1 MAIDQGTLIVF
12 DWFYSNDSQQ
22 SPCLN
27 DTWDT
32 CSVDDLYG
40 DIFAFTNVYRY
51 CAIYLFHK
59 TLRPIDVLNVIF
71 AKNSYYQEF
80 TRETILSSLYVYDVM
95 YVYHRLMKGK
105 FSELYINNPLSL
117 IAVKHDE
124 GDNIHNFL
132 YFFLMQALLHS
143 CSFAKVICLH
153 FLISAR
159 SDRVSHFLPCNN
171 RKTYICYC
179 DHKNK
184 VENKVEI
191 VLLTIPL

>member
-22 SPCLN
+22 SPYLN
-27 DTWDT
+27 DT

-59 TLRPIDVLNVIF
+59 TLRPIDVLNIIF

-117 IAVKHDE
+117 IVVKHDE

-132 YFFLMQALLHS
+132 YFFLTQALLHS
-143 CSFAKVICLH
+143 CSFVKVIYLH

-159 SDRVSHFLPCNN
+159 SDSHFLPCNN
-171 RKTYICYC
+171 RKTYM
-179 DHKNK
+179 
-184 VENKVEI
+184 
-191 VLLTIPL
+191 LLWS